1 MLKVCRPLSNFL
13 IFKFLFIYSS
23 VLVFSQS
30 WDLLLPSGVQLRASQ
45 WPRQSNRCLMM
56 RLDCMFSGRIFS
68 VISLTRTVLM
78 VMSSSS
84 RLKLMSRLS
93 SASLVLLSG
102 SSCTTILK
110 VTLSFSSV
118 LLAIVAFKRDGNPMF
133 TVPYLGF
140 IILYALVEI
149 ILNIVRTATY
159 GPGWLWVIPGIVF
172 GLIFDFL
179 LFISVY
185 SFRQEIL
192 QDKMVEPINN

>member
-1 MLKVCRPLSNFL
+1 M
-13 IFKFLFIYSS
+13 
-23 VLVFSQS
+23 
-30 WDLLLPSGVQLRASQ
+30 
-45 WPRQSNRCLMM
+45 
-56 RLDCMFSGRIFS
+56 
-68 VISLTRTVLM
+68 
-78 VMSSSS
+78 
-84 RLKLMSRLS
+84 
-93 SASLVLLSG
+93 
-102 SSCTTILK
+102 
-110 VTLSFSSV
+110 
-118 LLAIVAFKRDGNPMF
+118 LAIVAFKRDGNPMF